1 MDSTNG
7 NHQSAAARLRGLRR
21 FLLLTWGL
29 RTRLYAFASFAGLRR
44 RTLSRALVVFVFFIL
59 LFPALAQNPFDDYR
73 SFRQRPTLVRPEA
86 TGPSFGEF
94 TFIRTIYDSHS
105 GGYGY
110 RRRSMWATDYPEA
123 DNNLIV
129 GLREWAGTNLKIAP
143 RPEQIAIMDDRIFD
157 YPMIYFVEP
166 GFLEL
171 SDEQAARLRE
181 YVARGGFMFFD
192 DFWGV
197 YEIENL
203 ETQLHKVWPNRQIKE
218 LPLSH
223 PIFHSYLDI
232 DEILQVPN
240 IYNAIR
246 GETSEKGGTVPHR
259 MGVADEN
266 GRLVCFISFNTDMG
280 DAFEWI
286 NDPRYPA
293 KYGLHAYKSAINV
306 IIYAMSH

>member
-192 DFWGV
+192 DFWV
-197 YEIENL
+197 FTKLKI
-203 ETQLHKVWPNRQIKE
+203 WR
-218 LPLSH
+218 LSFTRSG
-223 PIFHSYLDI
+223 PTARSRNCRFRIPSFIRTS
-232 DEILQVPN
+232 ILMK
-240 IYNAIR
+240 
-246 GETSEKGGTVPHR
+246 SCKF
-259 MGVADEN
+259 
-266 GRLVCFISFNTDMG
+266 LISTMRS
-280 DAFEWI
+280 A
-286 NDPRYPA
+286 A
-293 KYGLHAYKSAINV
+293 KHQKKA
-306 IIYAMSH
+306 

>member
-1 MDSTNG
+1 MRIFNQASNQSRMNG
-7 NHQSAAARLRGLRR
+7 GRFPLR
-21 FLLLTWGL
+21 LLL
-29 RTRLYAFASFAGLRR
+29 
-44 RTLSRALVVFVFFIL
+44 
-59 LFPALAQNPFDDYR
+59 PALLGSLLLIPTSAQRPIDDPG

-94 TFIRTIYDSHS
+94 TFIRTIYDSPVR
-105 GGYGY
+105 GYGY
-110 RRRSMWATDYPEA
+110 RRQTWPTDYPAA

-143 RPEQIAIMDDRIFD
+143 RPDQIAIMDDRIFD
-157 YPMIYFVEP
+157 YPIIYFVEP

-197 YEIENL
+197 YEWENL
-203 ETQLHKVWPNRQIKE
+203 VTQLRKIWPDCQPKD

-223 PIFHSYLDI
+223 PIFHSYLDV

-240 IYNAIR
+240 FFNALR
-246 GETSEKGGTVPHR
+246 GQTSEKGGTVPHR
-259 MGVADEN
+259 MGVEDKN

-280 DAFEWI
+280 DAWEWI
-286 NDPRYPA
+286 NDPRYPV
-293 KYGLHAYKSAINV
+293 KYGLHAYKMAINV
-306 IIYAMSH
+306 IVYAMSH